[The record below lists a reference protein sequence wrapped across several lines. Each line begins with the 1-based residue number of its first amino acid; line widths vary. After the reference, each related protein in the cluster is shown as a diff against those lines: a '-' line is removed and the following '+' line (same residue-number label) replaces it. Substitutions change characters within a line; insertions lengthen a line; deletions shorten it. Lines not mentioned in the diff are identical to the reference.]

1 MKPINKNTKELNIRI
16 PLQYQRSTFFDPEK
30 ILRWFWKGRSCSSLP
45 FLTKERKEKRVCGK
59 PIILENSVK
68 THEYP
73 FDPTDFLISI
83 FFTWSRW
90 HNISKLSI
98 EWNISKCIVFFG
110 RSCCWWQRSKNN
122 FEELWKYATSEITW
136 GILKG

>member
-1 MKPINKNTKELNIRI
+1 MKPINKKTLKNLTLKFPYNIKDR
-16 PLQYQRSTFFDPEK
+16 LFFDPEK

-68 THEYP
+68 TENTRIYFWP
-73 FDPTDFLISI
+73 NGFFDLN
-83 FFTWSRW
+83 FFYVKSLT
-90 HNISKLSI
+90 KYFKI

-110 RSCCWWQRSKNN
+110 RSCCCRSKNN